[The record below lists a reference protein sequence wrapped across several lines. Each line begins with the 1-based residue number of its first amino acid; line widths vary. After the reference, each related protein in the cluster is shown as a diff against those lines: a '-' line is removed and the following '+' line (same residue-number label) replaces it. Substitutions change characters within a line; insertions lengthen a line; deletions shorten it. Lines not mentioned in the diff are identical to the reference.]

1 VKKVFV
7 PFLIIS
13 ILAFSGC
20 TTAPKN
26 GVAVDQSHVV
36 TDSLSH
42 NVALPEKVDRVI
54 SLAPSITEM
63 IYAAGGGKSLVGVTT
78 YCNYPPEALTV
89 QKVSD
94 TQTPNIEAIVALKP
108 QVVFVST
115 DSQLQSFADLLAQQ
129 NIAVFVSDIKR
140 FDDVP
145 KFLRTLGNIFGTAE
159 LAEKS
164 AADIERRA
172 SAITEREKNGET
184 VRTFVQ
190 ISREPFF
197 TIGRDSFLSEL
208 IERAG
213 GVSVTKDIPSAYP
226 KLSKETALA
235 LKPDVIILSD
245 SEDNREP
252 NDVFIN
258 SPAVRNRRVYRI
270 NADIISRPGPRLAD
284 ALEKIA
290 GFLHNPPEQ

>member
-1 VKKVFV
+1 VKKVIAV
-7 PFLIIS
+7 FLITS
-13 ILAFSGC
+13 MLAFSGC

-26 GVAVDQSHVV
+26 VPNGTQSRVVA
-36 TDSLSH
+36 DSLGH
-42 NVALPEKVDRVI
+42 DVALPQKVDRVI

-129 NIAVFVSDIKR
+129 NIAVFVSDVKR

-145 KFLRTLGNIFGTAE
+145 KFLRTLGNIFGTVDSAE
-159 LAEKS
+159 RS

-172 SAITEREKNGET
+172 GAISERVRNAEL

-208 IERAG
+208 IQRAG

-252 NDVFIN
+252 NDVFN
-258 SPAVRNRRVYRI
+258 DSPAVRNRRMYRI
-270 NADIISRPGPRLAD
+270 NADIISRPGPRLVD
-284 ALEKIA
+284 ALENIA
-290 GFLHNPPEQ
+290 GFLHDTAER

>member
-1 VKKVFV
+1 M
-7 PFLIIS
+7 
-13 ILAFSGC
+13 LAFSGC

-26 GVAVDQSHVV
+26 VPNGTQSRVVA
-36 TDSLSH
+36 DSLGH
-42 NVALPEKVDRVI
+42 DVALPQKVDRVI

-129 NIAVFVSDIKR
+129 NIAVFVSDVKR

-145 KFLRTLGNIFGTAE
+145 KFLRTLGNIFGTVDS
-159 LAEKS
+159 AEKS
-164 AADIERRA
+164 AADIEWRA
-172 SAITEREKNGET
+172 GAISERVRNAES

-208 IERAG
+208 IQRAG

-252 NDVFIN
+252 NDVFN
-258 SPAVRNRRVYRI
+258 DSPAVRNRRMYRI
-270 NADIISRPGPRLAD
+270 NADIISRPGPRLVD
-284 ALEKIA
+284 ALENIA
-290 GFLHNPPEQ
+290 GFLHDTAER